1 MHETEEMME
10 ISWKPVSM
18 EDRDII
24 ESYYEKEQSMSCEF
38 SFANNLLWMPYYSIR
53 YAIIRDCLV
62 FISHESICSVCFPLG
77 RGDIQ
82 GVVDDLLQY
91 FSEIGRK
98 FQMHLVTREQFAR
111 LEELYPGKF
120 DIAYNRD
127 AADYIYEAEKLRTL
141 AGKKLHGK
149 RNHINKFKQLYP
161 DWSFEELNDEN
172 TQECLAMAEEWGT
185 QNLVEQDEEKDAEFE
200 ITLRALRERE
210 RLHLRGGLIRAN
222 GKVVAFSLGE
232 PCNRETYVVH
242 IEKAFADVP
251 GAYPMINQQFV
262 EHIAEGY
269 RYINREDDIGSEG
282 LRKAKLSYFPDILLE
297 KGLVT
302 RKGE

>member
-1 MHETEEMME
+1 
-10 ISWKPVSM
+10 
-18 EDRDII
+18 
-24 ESYYEKEQSMSCEF
+24 
-38 SFANNLLWMPYYSIR
+38 
-53 YAIIRDCLV
+53 
-62 FISHESICSVCFPLG
+62 
-77 RGDIQ
+77 
-82 GVVDDLLQY
+82 
-91 FSEIGRK
+91 
-98 FQMHLVTREQFAR
+98 
-111 LEELYPGKF
+111 
-120 DIAYNRD
+120 
-127 AADYIYEAEKLRTL
+127 
-141 AGKKLHGK
+141 
-149 RNHINKFKQLYP
+149 
-161 DWSFEELNDEN
+161 
-172 TQECLAMAEEWGT
+172 MAEEWGT